1 MKNVLMRAIGV
12 GVCAGIFAGA
22 PAVAEVTASSKSR
35 LLLFQSQTK
44 LLDGRAAQQYN
55 NSVRLQPTAVITPS
69 QFNVPKFTGSY
80 RGEYLDHAKTAA
92 RRHNIPEDLFLRLI
106 QQESG
111 WNPNAV
117 SHKGARGLAQLMP
130 GTARLLG
137 VDADDP
143 RQNLDGGA
151 KYLRQQYDTFR
162 SWPLALAAYNA
173 GPKAVEKYNGIP
185 PYKETQNYVK
195 VIWGR

>member
-1 MKNVLMRAIGV
+1 
-12 GVCAGIFAGA
+12 
-22 PAVAEVTASSKSR
+22 
-35 LLLFQSQTK
+35 
-44 LLDGRAAQQYN
+44 
-55 NSVRLQPTAVITPS
+55 
-69 QFNVPKFTGSY
+69 
-80 RGEYLDHAKTAA
+80 
-92 RRHNIPEDLFLRLI
+92 
-106 QQESG
+106 
-111 WNPNAV
+111 
-117 SHKGARGLAQLMP
+117 
-130 GTARLLG
+130 